1 MSEPKSETKNSLP
14 KIGLISRFFGPKENK
29 DMALL
34 ITSVEKDILNHLFF
48 NSRENYRLFRKW
60 LEMSE
65 KGARRMSYRYFM
77 KFFGFRDET
86 WIRRLFD
93 IINSSLTGMVTLAEF
108 LQFCLRYL
116 IIDRYAKLFLMKSFS
131 NIVI

>member
-1 MSEPKSETKNSLP
+1 MAEPKSKKKTSLP
-14 KIGLISRFFGPKENK
+14 KIGLISRFFAPKENK
-29 DMALL
+29 DMAML
-34 ITSVEKDILNHLFF
+34 ITSVEKDILNNLFF
-48 NSRENYRLFRKW
+48 NSRENYRLVRKW
-60 LEMSE
+60 FEMSE
-65 KGARRMSYRYFM
+65 KGARRMPYRYFM

-116 IIDRYAKLFLMKSFS
+116 IIDRYANFLLLEVFQ
-131 NIVI
+131 